1 MGNTGTSVELL
12 DTNGTQLC
20 NLPSL
25 PSTRRGHSQTV
36 LTSCGGED
44 SEYASYTSC
53 LTLNSGS
60 WEDSHS
66 LAQEREG
73 HSAWSSPQGIMI
85 LGGEDSNSRTTTEI
99 LTENG
104 DTTPGFN
111 LDYRT
116 M

>member
-44 SEYASYTSC
+44 SEYASYTIY
-53 LTLNSGS
+53 
-60 WEDSHS
+60 
-66 LAQEREG
+66 
-73 HSAWSSPQGIMI
+73 PQYGCTQSNI
-85 LGGEDSNSRTTTEI
+85 LPDGWKMYFFP
-99 LTENG
+99 L
-104 DTTPGFN
+104 
-111 LDYRT
+111 
-116 M
+116 